1 MLLEVENTNCI
12 AVDWKD
18 GAKGSYVSAV
28 NNIRV
33 IGAEVAYFI
42 KILQV
47 NTTALP
53 PTVTKWM

>member
-18 GAKGSYVSAV
+18 GAKGSYVTAV

-53 PTVTKWM
+53 PTVTK